1 MSTDSIRQL
10 SNSFPNL
17 TNTRVRFVVQGKL
30 KTEVINSDSNEVIR
44 EIPRRLSANVYL
56 SIYA

>member
-1 MSTDSIRQL
+1 MSTDSIKQL
-10 SNSFPNL
+10 SNSFPNF

-30 KTEVINSDSNEVIR
+30 KTEVINLDSNEVIQ
-44 EIPRRLSANVYL
+44 EIPRRFSANVYL